1 MAPDA
6 ALTMT
11 PSRNMEQHH
20 LVVISTYGEK
30 LGHVNGKGKGLY
42 VLKFDRSSL
51 AFTEDFGKAQLGD
64 VFKNPSYVTVYRDSV
79 ADRLDVYVVEESHSD
94 AGFVAAL
101 TLNESTG
108 ELACNGEPNR
118 RDLADAAACCH
129 VSVAPGGSHVLAAN
143 YLTGSVVAIARLPDG
158 KLDGTN
164 VQYVDLPPATHPI
177 TYPLPNAARQER
189 AHAHMVRVS
198 AGTKSSTVLVPDL
211 GSDVVWSIPF
221 DAASLSSPLGEP
233 VPSGSHPALA
243 GGGPRHLALH
253 PTEAVCYVCYE
264 LTSLVAAFKIDRKS
278 GAISDEPPVG
288 LLCALDGVGSHFLHG
303 ELPGAGARLPS
314 GCTVD
319 ASKEF
324 TRFVA
329 PNWALEGTDAS
340 GLKPGHGRRVCSDKV
355 TSLAAIG
362 VAPDGSHLVVSSRIV
377 GAPGA
382 LSAIPLTPSGL
393 FVDAHDRPIRVT
405 RTLGETPRD
414 FAMLPALPS
423 ASPTKRQRRGND
435 NGGGAATSAEPQ
447 AGMLAL
453 VANQDDDKIVV
464 LCEGGPPTELT
475 TKVPTPVCV
484 CIVPS
489 RKA

>member
-1 MAPDA
+1 
-6 ALTMT
+6 
-11 PSRNMEQHH
+11 MEQHQ
-20 LVVISTYGEK
+20 LVVCGTYGEK

-211 GSDVVWSIPF
+211 RSARTPHSWRRHAFSSCEASRCSADVIIALRSPSSRLRKLVVLETCM
-221 DAASLSSPLGEP
+221 AHQLSSISNTP
-233 VPSGSHPALA
+233 
-243 GGGPRHLALH
+243 GP
-253 PTEAVCYVCYE
+253 
-264 LTSLVAAFKIDRKS
+264 
-278 GAISDEPPVG
+278 
-288 LLCALDGVGSHFLHG
+288 
-303 ELPGAGARLPS
+303 AGAE
-314 GCTVD
+314 C
-319 ASKEF
+319 
-324 TRFVA
+324 
-329 PNWALEGTDAS
+329 
-340 GLKPGHGRRVCSDKV
+340 
-355 TSLAAIG
+355 
-362 VAPDGSHLVVSSRIV
+362 
-377 GAPGA
+377 
-382 LSAIPLTPSGL
+382 
-393 FVDAHDRPIRVT
+393 
-405 RTLGETPRD
+405 
-414 FAMLPALPS
+414 
-423 ASPTKRQRRGND
+423 Q
-435 NGGGAATSAEPQ
+435 
-447 AGMLAL
+447 
-453 VANQDDDKIVV
+453 
-464 LCEGGPPTELT
+464 
-475 TKVPTPVCV
+475 
-484 CIVPS
+484 
-489 RKA
+489 